1 MPGTTIKLSQQ
12 ESDQLILST
21 KRVIIVANTNVFK
34 TTITI
39 ITKQQQKSRVWL
51 DWKNNQFALGTC
63 IRLFCTFLSH
73 KLGTTIFL
81 EYCPHRSSSL
91 ISFLLLLCQMLVVLP
106 LEEVH
111 SSSATF
117 GALLHRPKQVPR
129 H

>member
-1 MPGTTIKLSQQ
+1 MPGTTIKLTQQ

-34 TTITI
+34 TTTTI

-51 DWKNNQFALGTC
+51 DWKNNNFAHALA
-63 IRLFCTFLSH
+63 RLFCKFLSH
-73 KLGTTIFL
+73 KRGTTIFL

>member
-12 ESDQLILST
+12 ESNQLILST

-51 DWKNNQFALGTC
+51 DWKNNNFARALG
-63 IRLFCTFLSH
+63 FFVNFSA
-73 KLGTTIFL
+73 GTTIFL

>member
-51 DWKNNQFALGTC
+51 DWKNNNFARALG
-63 IRLFCTFLSH
+63 FFV
-73 KLGTTIFL
+73 
-81 EYCPHRSSSL
+81 
-91 ISFLLLLCQMLVVLP
+91 SFSAINVALQFFWNIVLT
-106 LEEVH
+106 VH
-111 SSSATF
+111 
-117 GALLHRPKQVPR
+117 LP
-129 H
+129 

>member
-51 DWKNNQFALGTC
+51 DWKNNNFARALG
-63 IRLFCTFLSH
+63 FFVNFSA
-73 KLGTTIFL
+73 GTTIFL
-81 EYCPHRSSSL
+81 EYCAHRSSSL